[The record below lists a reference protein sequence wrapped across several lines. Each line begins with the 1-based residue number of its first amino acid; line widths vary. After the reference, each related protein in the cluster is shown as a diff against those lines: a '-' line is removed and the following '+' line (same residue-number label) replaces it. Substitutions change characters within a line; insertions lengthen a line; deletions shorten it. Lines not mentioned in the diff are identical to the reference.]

1 MFAVGRP
8 TVMMD
13 RICVYFLNCFLPL
26 LDIIGVV
33 SSGVDLNDPSRSGNY
48 TVTFVPLISVIA
60 NYLPIFLKRLRTQE
74 IISARSRSIFAYLRI
89 IFCAWFITSNYELK
103 FIPQLVVMF
112 LLIWA
117 FVVVAYWIST

>member
-8 TVMMD
+8 AVMMD
-13 RICVYFLNCFLPL
+13 RIYVYFLNCFLPL

-89 IFCAWFITSNYELK
+89 IFCAWFINYETDK
-103 FIPQLVVMF
+103 KVGR
-112 LLIWA
+112 
-117 FVVVAYWIST
+117 